1 MSVLRAAWRVAILAP
16 VTAVG
21 MPTQWAAVK
30 LGLPAARAIPVLY
43 HRFVCR
49 VLGIRIVVKGTPPQ
63 RAPVLILSN
72 HVSWLDVPI
81 ISSLMPVSFVAKQ
94 EIGSWPFFGS
104 LARLQRSVFIDRT
117 RRHATTDANAV
128 IAGRL
133 AAGDAIV
140 LFAEGTTGD
149 GTRLLPFR
157 TALVGAARHLM
168 AKEGAAQVEL
178 KPLSVAYVAR
188 HGLPLGRAGRSTVA
202 WFGDLD
208 LVPHFFDILKGAP
221 FDIVVEWGEA
231 VPFEGDRKVAT
242 RLAEVRVRDSL
253 TKALRQR

>member
-1 MSVLRAAWRVAILAP
+1 MSLLRAAWRAAIIVP
-16 VTAVG
+16 VIIVG
-21 MPTQWAAVK
+21 MPAQWAAVR
-30 LGLPAARAIPVLY
+30 LGLPMARSMPMGF

-49 VLGIRIVVKGTPPQ
+49 VLGIRITVIGTPPQ

-72 HVSWLDVPI
+72 HVSWLDVPVI
-81 ISSLMPVSFVAKQ
+81 ASLMPLSFVAKQ
-94 EIGSWPFFGS
+94 EIGGWPFFGT
-104 LARLQRSVFIDRT
+104 LARLQRTVFVDRT
-117 RRHATTDANAV
+117 RRHATTDATNM
-128 IAGRL
+128 IAERL

-168 AKEGAAQVEL
+168 AEDGTAQIEL
-178 KPLSVAYVAR
+178 KPLSVAYVGR

-208 LVPHFFDILKGAP
+208 LMPHFLGILKGAP

-231 VPFEGDRKVAT
+231 VPFDGDRKSAT
-242 RLAEVRVRDSL
+242 RLAEARVRSGL
-253 TKALRQR
+253 SKALRQR